1 MRKIVQIFTGSIG
14 RFLEKNLKLLTVGA
28 VATIVLVG
36 AFYSQAP
43 HMTWVP
49 LMWFAGAV
57 ALLFVFQTFPG
68 FSKAI
73 ISIVVMTTLSSLAIA
88 TGLAFDP
95 YSGANIAWA
104 FALWAGWA
112 ISLTWSFM
120 KISSVSRW
128 TSLTVAGIATYIV
141 GAMVASAFISLQ
153 AAVYATIPVSV
164 LLFWVTY
171 RLLPKARILG
181 GKTPIN
187 LFKPE
192 VTEQLSLD
200 AANHDW
206 SFTTIKEPT
215 LLDRVLR
222 RYPKKGGYLMW
233 DDKAYYVYPIYLQQQ
248 LQRLTKTTRFKK
260 LPTDKNYWE
269 YQGRDITPWLL
280 DIAANHA
287 PIFKVGGADIGVIL
301 LDVRNINRRE
311 PEIMEVP
318 LPDSQRKIQVAIV
331 PAGNL
336 FSKKENGSVIG
347 TFETVFGDVQ
357 RELTDSELLAL
368 AKRL

>member
-1 MRKIVQIFTGSIG
+1 MRKIAQMFTGSIG
-14 RFLEKNLKLLTVGA
+14 RFLEKNLKLLTIGA
-28 VATIVLVG
+28 VATIVLAG
-36 AFYSQAP
+36 SFYSQAP
-43 HMTWVP
+43 KMTWLPV
-49 LMWFAGAV
+49 MWFVAGTV
-57 ALLFVFQTFPG
+57 LLFVFQTFPG

-73 ISIVVMTTLSSLAIA
+73 ISIVVMTTLSSLAI
-88 TGLAFDP
+88 TSGLAFDP

-104 FALWAGWA
+104 FSLWAGWA
-112 ISLTWSFM
+112 VSLTWSFM

-128 TSLTVAGIATYIV
+128 TALTVSGIATYIA
-141 GAMVASAFISLQ
+141 GAMFASVLISLQ

-164 LLFWVTY
+164 ALFWVTY

-181 GKTPIN
+181 GKTPLN

-206 SFTTIKEPT
+206 SFATIKEPT

-222 RYPKKGGYLMW
+222 RYPKRGGYLMW
-233 DDKAYYVYPIYLQQQ
+233 DEKAYYVYPVYLRQQ
-248 LQRLTKTTRFKK
+248 LQRLTRTTRFKK
-260 LPTDKNYWE
+260 LPTSQNYWE

-287 PIFKVGGADIGVIL
+287 PIFKVGGADIGVVL

-311 PEIMEVP
+311 PEVMEVP
-318 LPDSQRKIQVAIV
+318 LPDSQRVIQVAIV

-336 FSKKENGSVIG
+336 FSTKENGSVIG
-347 TFETVFGDVQ
+347 SFKDVFGDAH
-357 RELTDSELLAL
+357 RELTDHELLAL

>member
-1 MRKIVQIFTGSIG
+1 MRKIVQMFTGSIG
-14 RFLEKNLKLLTVGA
+14 RFLEKNLKLLTIGA
-28 VATIVLVG
+28 VATIVLAG
-36 AFYSQAP
+36 SFYSQAP
-43 HMTWVP
+43 KMTWLPV
-49 LMWFAGAV
+49 MWFAAGTV
-57 ALLFVFQTFPG
+57 LLFVFQAFPG

-73 ISIVVMTTLSSLAIA
+73 ISIVVMTTLSSLAI
-88 TGLAFDP
+88 TSGLAFDP

-104 FALWAGWA
+104 FSLWAGWA
-112 ISLTWSFM
+112 VSLTWSFM

-128 TSLTVAGIATYIV
+128 TALTISGIATYIA
-141 GAMVASAFISLQ
+141 GAMLASVLMSLQ

-164 LLFWVTY
+164 ALFWVTY

-206 SFTTIKEPT
+206 SFTTVKEPT

-222 RYPKKGGYLMW
+222 RYPKRGGYLMW
-233 DDKAYYVYPIYLQQQ
+233 DEKAYYVYPVYLRQQ
-248 LQRLTKTTRFKK
+248 LQRLTRTTRFKK
-260 LPTDKNYWE
+260 LPTSQNYWE

-311 PEIMEVP
+311 PEILEVP
-318 LPDSQRKIQVAIV
+318 LPDSQRVIQAAIV

-336 FSKKENGSVIG
+336 LSTKENGSVIG
-347 TFETVFGDVQ
+347 SFQDVFGDAQ
-357 RELTDSELLAL
+357 RELTTHEVLAL

>member
-1 MRKIVQIFTGSIG
+1 MFTGSIG
-14 RFLEKNLKLLTVGA
+14 RFLEKNLKLLTIGA
-28 VATIVLVG
+28 VATIVLAG
-36 AFYSQAP
+36 SFYSQAP
-43 HMTWVP
+43 KMTWLPV
-49 LMWFAGAV
+49 MWFAAGTV
-57 ALLFVFQTFPG
+57 LLFVFQAFPG

-73 ISIVVMTTLSSLAIA
+73 ISIVVMTTLSSLAI
-88 TGLAFDP
+88 TSGLAFDP

-104 FALWAGWA
+104 FSLWAGWA
-112 ISLTWSFM
+112 VSLTWSFM

-128 TSLTVAGIATYIV
+128 TALTISGIATYIA
-141 GAMVASAFISLQ
+141 GAMFASVLMSLQ

-164 LLFWVTY
+164 ALFWVTY

-206 SFTTIKEPT
+206 SFTTVKEPT

-222 RYPKKGGYLMW
+222 RYPKRGGYLMW
-233 DDKAYYVYPIYLQQQ
+233 DEKAYYVYPVYLRQQ
-248 LQRLTKTTRFKK
+248 LQRLTRTTRFKK
-260 LPTDKNYWE
+260 LPTSQNYWE

-311 PEIMEVP
+311 PEVMEVP
-318 LPDSQRKIQVAIV
+318 LPDSQRVIQVAIV

-336 FSKKENGSVIG
+336 FSTKENGSVIG
-347 TFETVFGDVQ
+347 SFKDVFGDAQ
-357 RELTDSELLAL
+357 RELTDRELLAL

>member
-1 MRKIVQIFTGSIG
+1 MFAS
-14 RFLEKNLKLLTVGA
+14 
-28 VATIVLVG
+28 VL
-36 AFYSQAP
+36 
-43 HMTWVP
+43 M
-49 LMWFAGAV
+49 
-57 ALLFVFQTFPG
+57 
-68 FSKAI
+68 
-73 ISIVVMTTLSSLAIA
+73 
-88 TGLAFDP
+88 
-95 YSGANIAWA
+95 
-104 FALWAGWA
+104 
-112 ISLTWSFM
+112 
-120 KISSVSRW
+120 
-128 TSLTVAGIATYIV
+128 
-141 GAMVASAFISLQ
+141 SLQ

-164 LLFWVTY
+164 ALFWVTY

-206 SFTTIKEPT
+206 SFTTVKEPT

-222 RYPKKGGYLMW
+222 RYPKRGGYLMW
-233 DDKAYYVYPIYLQQQ
+233 DEKAYYVYPVYLRQQ
-248 LQRLTKTTRFKK
+248 LQRLTRTTRFKK
-260 LPTDKNYWE
+260 LPTSQNYWE

-311 PEIMEVP
+311 PEVMEVP
-318 LPDSQRKIQVAIV
+318 LPDSQRVIQVAIV

-336 FSKKENGSVIG
+336 FSTKENGSVIG
-347 TFETVFGDVQ
+347 SFKDVFGDAQ
-357 RELTDSELLAL
+357 RELTDRELLAL

>member
-1 MRKIVQIFTGSIG
+1 MRKIVQMFTGSVG
-14 RFLEKNLKLLTVGA
+14 RFLEKNLKLLTIGA
-28 VATIVLVG
+28 VATIVLAG
-36 AFYSQAP
+36 SFYSQAP
-43 HMTWVP
+43 KMTWLPV
-49 LMWFAGAV
+49 MWFAAGTV
-57 ALLFVFQTFPG
+57 LLFVFQTFPG

-73 ISIVVMTTLSSLAIA
+73 ISIVVTTTLSSLAI
-88 TGLAFDP
+88 TSGLAFDP

-104 FALWAGWA
+104 FSLWAGWA
-112 ISLTWSFM
+112 VSLTWSFM
-120 KISSVSRW
+120 IISSVSRW
-128 TSLTVAGIATYIV
+128 TALTVSGVATYIA
-141 GAMVASAFISLQ
+141 GAMFASVLISLQ

-164 LLFWVTY
+164 TLFWVTY

-192 VTEQLSLD
+192 VTERLSLD

-206 SFTTIKEPT
+206 SFATIKEPT

-222 RYPKKGGYLMW
+222 RYPKRGGYLMW
-233 DDKAYYVYPIYLQQQ
+233 DEKAYYVYPVYLRQQ
-248 LQRLTKTTRFKK
+248 LQRLTQTTRFKK
-260 LPTDKNYWE
+260 LPTSQNYWE

-311 PEIMEVP
+311 PEVMEVP
-318 LPDSQRKIQVAIV
+318 LPDSQRVIQVAIV

-336 FSKKENGSVIG
+336 FSTKENGSVIG
-347 TFETVFGDVQ
+347 SFKDVFGDAH
-357 RELTDSELLAL
+357 RKLTDHELLAL